1 MLLHFFET
9 LNYSHVF
16 LWVYTRVKR
25 SLSFSL
31 SLVSLLKGVIVT
43 FIIISKR
50 ERSALLLWLCE
61 DSDFDEEEEEEEE
74 EEEMVL
80 KAATSLLQALGNAAR
95 RAIPFFVSDDD
106 DDAKIIDGKRIAA
119 DIRAEIKGEVERLKA
134 KTGKVPGLA
143 VVIVGERKD
152 SQTYVRMKRKACD
165 EVGIHSFHSELPETI
180 SEKELIDVVKGY
192 NDNPDC
198 HGILVQ
204 LPLPKHIDEEKVL
217 GVISL
222 EKDVDGF
229 HPLNIGML
237 AMKGHEP
244 LFMPCTP
251 KGSIVLLERSGVELK
266 GKNAVVVGR
275 SNIVGMP
282 ASMML
287 NKKDCT
293 VTVVHSRT
301 KNPKEICRRADVVI
315 AAAGSAKM
323 IKGDWIKKGAAVID
337 VGTNSV
343 EDKSKKSGYALVGD
357 VDFNE
362 AKKRA
367 SFITPVPGGVGP
379 MTIAMLLQNCLD
391 GGKRAIE
398 GTK

>member
-1 MLLHFFET
+1 MWYVH
-9 LNYSHVF
+9 
-16 LWVYTRVKR
+16 TRVKR

-31 SLVSLLKGVIVT
+31 SLSLSLSLLKGVT
-43 FIIISKR
+43 LLSKR
-50 ERSALLLWLCE
+50 ERIDEEE
-61 DSDFDEEEEEEEE
+61 DQSPRDDDGKEEEEEDKEDK

-80 KAATSLLQALGNAAR
+80 KKAATSLLQALGNAAR
-95 RAIPFFVSDDD
+95 RAIPFVSSDDNE

>member
-1 MLLHFFET
+1 VLLLLALKT
-9 LNYSHVF
+9 KLLN
-16 LWVYTRVKR
+16 
-25 SLSFSL
+25 
-31 SLVSLLKGVIVT
+31 SLVGGGVGGVVVP
-43 FIIISKR
+43 KKKK
-50 ERSALLLWLCE
+50 
-61 DSDFDEEEEEEEE
+61 DDDDDDGKEEEEEEEE
-74 EEEMVL
+74 EEEMEVL
-80 KAATSLLQALGNAAR
+80 KAALKSLFRALGNAAR
-95 RAIPFFVSDDD
+95 RAIPFVSSDD
-106 DDAKIIDGKRIAA
+106 DDAKIIDGKQIAA

-301 KNPKEICRRADVVI
+301 KNPKEICRRADIVI

>member
-1 MLLHFFET
+1 MDE
-9 LNYSHVF
+9 
-16 LWVYTRVKR
+16 
-25 SLSFSL
+25 
-31 SLVSLLKGVIVT
+31 LKTKYG
-43 FIIISKR
+43 
-50 ERSALLLWLCE
+50 
-61 DSDFDEEEEEEEE
+61 
-74 EEEMVL
+74 
-80 KAATSLLQALGNAAR
+80 
-95 RAIPFFVSDDD
+95 
-106 DDAKIIDGKRIAA
+106 
-119 DIRAEIKGEVERLKA
+119 
-134 KTGKVPGLA
+134 GKVPGLA

-180 SEKELIDVVKGY
+180 SEEELIDVVKKY
-192 NDNPDC
+192 NENPDC

-293 VTVVHSRT
+293 VTRWCTRERKIRKRFVG
-301 KNPKEICRRADVVI
+301 RRI
-315 AAAGSAKM
+315 
-323 IKGDWIKKGAAVID
+323 
-337 VGTNSV
+337 
-343 EDKSKKSGYALVGD
+343 
-357 VDFNE
+357 F
-362 AKKRA
+362 
-367 SFITPVPGGVGP
+367 
-379 MTIAMLLQNCLD
+379 
-391 GGKRAIE
+391 
-398 GTK
+398 

>member
-1 MLLHFFET
+1 MGGAPEPIA
-9 LNYSHVF
+9 
-16 LWVYTRVKR
+16 K
-25 SLSFSL
+25 
-31 SLVSLLKGVIVT
+31 
-43 FIIISKR
+43 
-50 ERSALLLWLCE
+50 
-61 DSDFDEEEEEEEE
+61 
-74 EEEMVL
+74 VL
-80 KAATSLLQALGNAAR
+80 AVLGGIKN
-95 RAIPFFVSDDD
+95 AIPILKSIGNNSKGGE
-106 DDAKIIDGKRIAA
+106 AQIIDGKKIAA
-119 DIRAEIKGEVERLKA
+119 DIRAEIKAEVERLKA

-180 SEKELIDVVKGY
+180 SEKELIDIVKGY
-192 NDNPDC
+192 NENPDC

-217 GVISL
+217 GEISL

-301 KNPKEICRRADVVI
+301 KNPKEICRQADILI

-357 VDFNE
+357 VDFAE

>member
-1 MLLHFFET
+1 MRLSLYFVLKFGPETTHF
-9 LNYSHVF
+9 
-16 LWVYTRVKR
+16 YTRKTPTTHSLHSRSVFYSFAQKYYTDVKETRALFSTR
-25 SLSFSL
+25 SKLTGEKSIIMGGIPIEKALS
-31 SLVSLLKGVIVT
+31 V
-43 FIIISKR
+43 
-50 ERSALLLWLCE
+50 
-61 DSDFDEEEEEEEE
+61 
-74 EEEMVL
+74 
-80 KAATSLLQALGNAAR
+80 LGNVLNGIKN
-95 RAIPFFVSDDD
+95 AIPFLKNGGEE
-106 DDAKIIDGKRIAA
+106 ATIIDGKKIAA
-119 DIRAEIKGEVERLKA
+119 DIRLEIKAEVDELKT
-134 KTGKVPGLA
+134 KYGGKVPGLA

-180 SEKELIDVVKGY
+180 SEEELIDVVKKY
-192 NDNPDC
+192 NENPDC

-301 KNPKEICRRADVVI
+301 KNPKEICRQADILI

-357 VDFNE
+357 VDFDE

>member
-1 MLLHFFET
+1 M
-9 LNYSHVF
+9 
-16 LWVYTRVKR
+16 
-25 SLSFSL
+25 
-31 SLVSLLKGVIVT
+31 
-43 FIIISKR
+43 
-50 ERSALLLWLCE
+50 
-61 DSDFDEEEEEEEE
+61 
-74 EEEMVL
+74 
-80 KAATSLLQALGNAAR
+80 
-95 RAIPFFVSDDD
+95 
-106 DDAKIIDGKRIAA
+106 
-119 DIRAEIKGEVERLKA
+119 
-134 KTGKVPGLA
+134 
-143 VVIVGERKD
+143 
-152 SQTYVRMKRKACD
+152 
-165 EVGIHSFHSELPETI
+165 
-180 SEKELIDVVKGY
+180 
-192 NDNPDC
+192 
-198 HGILVQ
+198 
-204 LPLPKHIDEEKVL
+204 
-217 GVISL
+217 
-222 EKDVDGF
+222 DGF

>member
-1 MLLHFFET
+1 MGGIPVE
-9 LNYSHVF
+9 
-16 LWVYTRVKR
+16 KA
-25 SLSFSL
+25 LS
-31 SLVSLLKGVIVT
+31 
-43 FIIISKR
+43 
-50 ERSALLLWLCE
+50 
-61 DSDFDEEEEEEEE
+61 
-74 EEEMVL
+74 
-80 KAATSLLQALGNAAR
+80 ALGNVLSGLKNK
-95 RAIPFFVSDDD
+95 IPFLKDGNDDE
-106 DDAKIIDGKRIAA
+106 ATIIDGKKIAA
-119 DIRAEIKGEVERLKA
+119 DIRLEIKAEVDALKR
-134 KTGKVPGLA
+134 KYGGKVPGLA

-180 SEKELIDVVKGY
+180 SEEELIDVVKKY
-192 NDNPDC
+192 NENPDC

-301 KNPKEICRRADVVI
+301 KNPKEICRQADILI

-357 VDFNE
+357 VDFDE

>member
-1 MLLHFFET
+1 MNT
-9 LNYSHVF
+9 
-16 LWVYTRVKR
+16 K
-25 SLSFSL
+25 
-31 SLVSLLKGVIVT
+31 
-43 FIIISKR
+43 
-50 ERSALLLWLCE
+50 SAEEE
-61 DSDFDEEEEEEEE
+61 DKEEEEEEDKEDK
-74 EEEMVL
+74 EEMVL
-80 KAATSLLQALGNAAR
+80 KKAATSLLQALGKAAR
-95 RAIPFFVSDDD
+95 RAIPFVSSDDNN

-119 DIRAEIKGEVERLKA
+119 DIRAEIKDEVERLKA

>member
-1 MLLHFFET
+1 M
-9 LNYSHVF
+9 N
-16 LWVYTRVKR
+16 R
-25 SLSFSL
+25 SSL
-31 SLVSLLKGVIVT
+31 FKASGLALAIAAIAGGTNAAQLEEVIVT
-43 FIIISKR
+43 AQKRAESLQDVPISMTAISGDKISEANIQTMGDLSSYVPNLGISENAVNSIISMR
-50 ERSALLLWLCE
+50 
-61 DSDFDEEEEEEEE
+61 
-74 EEEMVL
+74 
-80 KAATSLLQALGNAAR
+80 G
-95 RAIPFFVSDDD
+95 I
-106 DDAKIIDGKRIAA
+106 G
-119 DIRAEIKGEVERLKA
+119 
-134 KTGKVPGLA
+134 
-143 VVIVGERKD
+143 VGANQSFEQ
-152 SQTYVRMKRKACD
+152 SVGVYVD
-165 EVGIHSFHSELPETI
+165 GIHSFHSELPETI
-180 SEKELIDVVKGY
+180 SEEELIDVVKKY
-192 NDNPDC
+192 NENPDC

-301 KNPKEICRRADVVI
+301 KNPKEICRQADILI

-357 VDFNE
+357 VDFDE

>member
-1 MLLHFFET
+1 
-9 LNYSHVF
+9 
-16 LWVYTRVKR
+16 
-25 SLSFSL
+25 
-31 SLVSLLKGVIVT
+31 
-43 FIIISKR
+43 
-50 ERSALLLWLCE
+50 
-61 DSDFDEEEEEEEE
+61 
-74 EEEMVL
+74 MVL
-80 KAATSLLQALGNAAR
+80 LNQNRIVSKIGKALNGVKDAIGNGLNEIKR
-95 RAIPFFVSDDD
+95 KVFQDKNGREDQCV
-106 DDAKIIDGKRIAA
+106 IIDGKKIAG
-119 DIRAEIKGEVERLKA
+119 DIRDEIKRAVSELRMNNEGNA
-134 KTGKVPGLA
+134 PGLA
-143 VVIVGERKD
+143 VVIVGQRKD
-152 SQTYVRMKRKACD
+152 SQTYVRMKQKACE
-165 EVGIHSFHSELPETI
+165 EVGIRSFHSELPETI
-180 SEKELIDVVKGY
+180 TEAELIEVVKGY
-192 NDNPDC
+192 NENKDC

-217 GVISL
+217 SVISL

-251 KGSIVLLERSGVELK
+251 KGCIVLLERSGVELK

-293 VTVVHSRT
+293 VTIVHSRT
-301 KNPKEICRRADVVI
+301 KNPKEICRNADIII

-343 EDKSKKSGYALVGD
+343 EDKTKKTGYALVGD
-357 VDFNE
+357 VDFEE

-367 SFITPVPGGVGP
+367 GFLTPVPGGVGP

-391 GGKRAIE
+391 GGRRAIE
-398 GTK
+398 GK